1 MKELGAQ
8 LEGLETQ
15 IRAAADRAQRAGFQR
30 QLRLEADALLDE
42 AADQLVVGD
51 VRDLECPSTRG

>member
-15 IRAAADRAQRAGFQR
+15 IRAAADRAVRT
-30 QLRLEADALLDE
+30 LENAP
-42 AADQLVVGD
+42 AA
-51 VRDLECPSTRG
+51 P